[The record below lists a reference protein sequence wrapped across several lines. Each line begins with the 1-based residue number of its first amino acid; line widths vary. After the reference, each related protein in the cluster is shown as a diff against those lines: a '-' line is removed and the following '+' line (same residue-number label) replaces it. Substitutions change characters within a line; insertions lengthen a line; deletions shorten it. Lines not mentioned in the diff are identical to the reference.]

1 MILLSMVIKYNP
13 RITNKFVKVILKL
26 DKVKDAMKN
35 VDSMEERE
43 QIVHEVLIAGF
54 TKYEVDINDLI
65 NFLKNQKET
74 S

>member
-1 MILLSMVIKYNP
+1 MVIKYNP

-26 DKVKDAMKN
+26 DKVKEALRN

-65 NFLKNQKET
+65 NFLKNQKE
-74 S
+74 

>member
-26 DKVKDAMKN
+26 DKVKEVLKN

-65 NFLKNQKET
+65 NFLKNQKE
-74 S
+74 